1 VKNKNL
7 RFDNHNRSTRRDG
20 DRRTEK
26 RGHACRTTVT
36 RAFYVATSF
45 HARFK
50 ALLEARSTLAVSA
63 VPACAITA
71 TPNGENHGHSVVC
84 RS

>member
-1 VKNKNL
+1 MSEMGVEQKVVKREDVGGSRIDIVKNKNL

-45 HARFK
+45 HAR
-50 ALLEARSTLAVSA
+50 L
-63 VPACAITA
+63 
-71 TPNGENHGHSVVC
+71 
-84 RS
+84 